1 MKEGNWCSYV
11 WGLWLQCREY
21 RRCLFWE
28 CKKAQEVWV
37 LPSIPFDPPELFA
50 PDFVDFLWHLNFRQ
64 KMGDKLLELVVM
76 VAWCLWFNCNEVRQ
90 GKARQSG
97 SAILSKAWNLL
108 DEFQMTN
115 IKLSQATSKDEIQWA
130 LPDDPGT
137 RLMWMQPSFPA
148 LNWNKSSHLWS
159 WGTCRSYYQQVQP
172 HSIRTFRGWS

>member
-1 MKEGNWCSYV
+1 M
-11 WGLWLQCREY
+11 
-21 RRCLFWE
+21 
-28 CKKAQEVWV
+28 
-37 LPSIPFDPPELFA
+37 PSIPFDPPELLA

-148 LNWNKSSHLWS
+148 LNWNKSSHL
-159 WGTCRSYYQQVQP
+159 
-172 HSIRTFRGWS
+172 